1 MLELKNLG
9 KFYNDQKILED
20 LNLRIEPGEIFC
32 ILGPSGAGKSTLLN
46 IVAGIMDSYDGNMVN
61 YAKRIGYVFQE
72 DRLLPWMNVEDN
84 IKVVNDA
91 LTHLEISHLLI
102 EMELLNDKDKMPH
115 ELSGGMRQRVAIAR
129 AFAYKPDL
137 LLLDEP
143 FKSLDYSLKAKMIDA
158 LLRLWNETEIT
169 VLFVT
174 HDMDE
179 ALWTADRIALLAK
192 HPKGLLDIFNIENP
206 RALAVDDVIRYK
218 NTIKTYWEES
228 I

>member
-1 MLELKNLG
+1 MLELRKLG
-9 KFYNDQKILED
+9 KIYSDQKILD
-20 LNLRIEPGEIFC
+20 DINLSIEQGEIFC

-46 IVAGIMDSYDGNMVN
+46 IVAGIMDSFDGMMVN
-61 YAKRIGYVFQE
+61 DAKRIGYVFQE
-72 DRLLPWMNVEDN
+72 DRLLPWLNVEDN
-84 IKVVNDA
+84 IKIVNDA
-91 LTHLEISHLLI
+91 LTTQEISHLLI
-102 EMELLNDKDKMPH
+102 EMELLKEKTKMPH

-143 FKSLDYSLKAKMIDA
+143 FKSLDYTLKAKMIDA
-158 LLRLWNETEIT
+158 LLRLWKESEIT

-192 HPKGLLDIFNIENP
+192 YPKGLLDIFSIEKP
-206 RALAVDDVIRYK
+206 RALTSEEVMRYK
-218 NTIKTYWEES
+218 NSIKTYWEES

>member
-46 IVAGIMDSYDGNMVN
+46 IVAGIMDSYDGKMVN
-61 YAKRIGYVFQE
+61 DAKRIGYVFQE